1 MLPFGC
7 NLSGRH
13 DDAKVGRR
21 HKIVY
26 GQAYAE
32 AVPMLLALLPGVVAY
47 IAVKVLAAYLVGVGR
62 LRITVIVSLIG
73 LIATLALDFTLIPRL
88 GAVGAAIA
96 SSVSYSLSAVVTV
109 RWTMKVAGLPA
120 RAFLVVERADLIAVR
135 NALRRLTQ

>member
-1 MLPFGC
+1 
-7 NLSGRH
+7 
-13 DDAKVGRR
+13 
-21 HKIVY
+21 
-26 GQAYAE
+26 
-32 AVPMLLALLPGVVAY
+32 MLLALLPGVVAY